1 MTWLLAQVFMYEE
14 IFESY
19 SIGSIL
25 VFIYAVT
32 YGYKKIEDFPLK
44 KLQRNIEITATQ
56 AINLLRLLIINKI

>member
-32 YGYKKIEDFPLK
+32 YGYKKLK
-44 KLQRNIEITATQ
+44 IFL
-56 AINLLRLLIINKI
+56 